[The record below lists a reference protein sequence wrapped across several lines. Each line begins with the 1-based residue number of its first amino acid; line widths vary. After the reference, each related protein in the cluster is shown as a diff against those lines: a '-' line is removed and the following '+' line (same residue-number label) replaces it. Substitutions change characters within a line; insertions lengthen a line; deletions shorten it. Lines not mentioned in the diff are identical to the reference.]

1 MGNPAGVRRDFQA
14 LGHRRLRAARLLAK
28 GNSSVRGGAA
38 DRRAPA
44 IGESVGAT
52 TGSGRMARSKE
63 SRARRTQT
71 PPERRGLEED
81 PARAEAWAGS
91 IGLRDRTVDG
101 VAGGALDRGGMRG
114 PLPYF
119 AGLAHSAATGSELP
133 ASGRTGSGAV
143 SAMPVLRQLP
153 EIRGGS
159 ALCLCCSKEERE
171 KDRLLPFCCAS
182 RRQGLCLQAAW
193 GL

>member
-14 LGHRRLRAARLLAK
+14 PGHRRLRAARLLAK

-38 DRRAPA
+38 GRRAPA

-52 TGSGRMARSKE
+52 TGSGRMARSEE

-71 PPERRGLEED
+71 RLSAEDLKKIQRGLKRG
-81 PARAEAWAGS
+81 PEAF
-91 IGLRDRTVDG
+91 GLRGRTVDG

-114 PLPYF
+114 PLPFF
-119 AGLAHSAATGSELP
+119 AGLAPSAATGLELP

-153 EIRGGS
+153 EISAGS

-182 RRQGLCLQAAW
+182 RRQGLCLRAAW